1 MRPESALAENFL
13 GVPESTEKEEV
24 GMIMLV
30 VKAEPE
36 ILRQS
41 VQWHTAYALLV
52 GRVRVR
58 GRGGGLALLA
68 GSPEKEKAILP
79 Q

>member
-1 MRPESALAENFL
+1 MPESR
-13 GVPESTEKEEV
+13 EKEEV
-24 GMIMLV
+24 GMTMLV

-41 VQWHTAYALLV
+41 VQWHTACCAV
-52 GRVRVR
+52 SWEGEVE
-58 GRGGGLALLA
+58 GGGGLALLA